1 MAGSGNKNQYAKTE
15 RKKTPDSTAL
25 FPAALFPEMRL
36 PRHHVIVVEINKA
49 PLRFLV
55 QQGFMRHQ
63 QEGERLPFI
72 RIRGMNV
79 IKLGIGHKAVPL
91 VKPQAAA

>member
-1 MAGSGNKNQYAKTE
+1 
-15 RKKTPDSTAL
+15 
-25 FPAALFPEMRL
+25 MRL

-49 PLRFLV
+49 PVRFLV

-79 IKLGIGHKAVPL
+79 IKLGIGHKAPGGG
-91 VKPQAAA
+91 VKSRPPEDQSPE